1 MDRQE
6 FLHLFG
12 AGATLLLGGCLGGC
26 ATARLPTATTTP
38 AAPRAATDDPALDL
52 RLDLT
57 DPAHADLHD
66 PRRGYVYVAGGR
78 VIVAKTLDGSYLAVT
93 ASCPHAG
100 HQLRYERRE
109 NQFECPAHGS
119 QFKASGALLT
129 GPSPRSLRA
138 YHAARAG
145 NELHIEG

>member
-1 MDRQE
+1 MDRKE
-6 FLHLFG
+6 FLQLFSPG
-12 AGATLLLGGCLGGC
+12 TALLFAGCLGSC
-26 ATARLPTATTTP
+26 ATVRRPGGP
-38 AAPRAATDDPALDL
+38 AAAGAARPADDPALDL